1 MKRPI
6 VRAAGSHKHI
16 HVFLMPSVLEVSN
29 YSHSMTIN
37 GDTSLDYLK
46 RKYMPNLKCYLFM
59 DKASSHYKSKKV
71 LKF

>member
-37 GDTSLDYLK
+37 GDTFLDYLK
-46 RKYMPNLKCYLFM
+46 KIHAKSQMLFVYGQGVT
-59 DKASSHYKSKKV
+59 A
-71 LKF
+71 L